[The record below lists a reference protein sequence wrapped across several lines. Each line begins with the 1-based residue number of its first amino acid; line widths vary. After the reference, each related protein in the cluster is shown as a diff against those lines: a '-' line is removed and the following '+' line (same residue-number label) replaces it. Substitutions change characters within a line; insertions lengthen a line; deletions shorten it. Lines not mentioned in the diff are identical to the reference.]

1 MSGDFLVV
9 DRLKKHFGGLKAVG
23 GDAGLSFSVAKGA
36 FLGLIGPNGAGKS
49 TLFNLIGGFLKPT
62 AGKVTLDGT
71 VLSDVASSDIAS
83 LGLGRTF
90 QTPRAFQ
97 SLSVLENVLVGADN
111 AGENLLSVMSG
122 GWRSADAVLA
132 KRAADVLARVG
143 LKDRVQDSVS
153 KLSGGELRMLEV
165 ARQLMRAPRVLM
177 LDEPTAGVSPSF
189 QQKLSTLL
197 VDLNREGVTMI
208 VVEHNLRFLLEIADS
223 IVVLQNGELLSQGS
237 PQEIRSDH
245 KVIAAYL
252 GADHAA

>member
-23 GDAGLSFSVAKGA
+23 GDAGLSFTVAKGA

-49 TLFNLIGGFLKPT
+49 TLFNLIGGFLRPT
-62 AGKVTLDGT
+62 SGKVTLDGT
-71 VLSDVASSDIAS
+71 VLSAVASSEIAS

-90 QTPRAFQ
+90 QTPRAFH
-97 SLSVLENVLVGADN
+97 SLSVLDNVLVGADN
-111 AGENLLSVMSG
+111 VGESLLSVMGG
-122 GWRSADAVLA
+122 GWRSADAALA

-143 LKDRVQDSVS
+143 LKDRVQDSVAR
-153 KLSGGELRMLEV
+153 LSGGELRMLEV
-165 ARQLMRAPRVLM
+165 ARQLMRAPRILM
-177 LDEPTAGVSPSF
+177 LDEPTAGVAPGF

-197 VDLNREGVTMI
+197 VELNREGVTMI

-223 IVVLQNGELLSQGS
+223 VAVLQNGELLSQGS
-237 PQEIRSDH
+237 PQHIRSDP